1 MVRSDN
7 HDTIIIT
14 RFSALKWRWW
24 RRWRW
29 RKEWEKEFYWEI
41 PAASLMVPRS
51 EKGEYLSRSE
61 KRRIF
66 LADLKTQVFFVDDR
80 ISQCGKL
87 TFSILLVS
95 LRRNLIWS
103 PAGNSRREKGETW
116 KNLVIAFTLV
126 THRGFKH
133 CPRYFGRKTEKS
145 SRSLWKIQ
153 TSPLFRL
160 IR

>member
-1 MVRSDN
+1 MVRRDN
-7 HDTIIIT
+7 HDIIIII
-14 RFSALKWRWW
+14 RFGALKWRWW

-51 EKGEYLSRSE
+51 EKWEYLSRSE

-66 LADLKTQVFFVDDR
+66 WADLKTHVFVVDDR

-116 KNLVIAFTLV
+116 KKSRNCAHFGNSSWFQTLPAIFWAENREIISFTLENPNIAS
-126 THRGFKH
+126 F
-133 CPRYFGRKTEKS
+133 S
-145 SRSLWKIQ
+145 AN
-153 TSPLFRL
+153 
-160 IR
+160 